1 MNLSKRNQRR
11 TIIQILSIY
20 ANTISKNVGCYERN
34 YWKQRVTNG
43 PFPNHIKVKN
53 REIFGKKIAET
64 FNWFFLN
71 NDPNLAAPIPKSKT
85 TFQNYIHHNGPCLST
100 INFTDLELENE
111 FGSFKINKS
120 SGYNDISVG
129 IVKRVSDEIL
139 FF

>member
-1 MNLSKRNQRR
+1 METKSHQWP
-11 TIIQILSIY
+11 IPQSY
-20 ANTISKNVGCYERN
+20 QGE
-34 YWKQRVTNG
+34 KQRN
-43 PFPNHIKVKN
+43 IWQ
-53 REIFGKKIAET
+53 KIAET